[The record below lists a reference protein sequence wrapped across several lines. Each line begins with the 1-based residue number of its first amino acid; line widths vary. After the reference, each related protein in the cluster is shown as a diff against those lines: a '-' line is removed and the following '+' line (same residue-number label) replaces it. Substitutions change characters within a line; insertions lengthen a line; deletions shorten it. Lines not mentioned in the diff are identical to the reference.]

1 MSKQLWKYLR
11 SRVQIVTNCDKIIK
25 GRVIDFVDEMDNDE
39 QDEITIL
46 IDNPS
51 PNEPTEI
58 SLFEREISTIQEVK

>member
-11 SRVQIVTNCDKIIK
+11 SRVQVATNCDKIIK

-46 IDNPS
+46 IDNPT
-51 PNEPTEI
+51 PDEPTEI
-58 SLFEREISTIQEVK
+58 SLFESQIISIKAIS